1 MTIKQSNSTPPFECT
16 CCGDCCR
23 GYGGTVI
30 SDADIEK
37 ITRFLD
43 VDRDLFLETYCVKS
57 PNGWMIAQREDG
69 FCRFVKDKRCSIHP
83 VKPRICRAWP
93 FLESVLTDLTNWEA
107 MASIC
112 PGIDKQADPQKIIAA
127 VKAQIAADKK
137 N

>member
-1 MTIKQSNSTPPFECT
+1 MTTKHPNFALPFECT
-16 CCGDCCR
+16 CCGDCCN

-43 VDRDLFLETYCVKS
+43 MDRNLFLEKYCVNS

-69 FCRFVKDKRCSIHP
+69 FCHFVKDKRCSIHP
-83 VKPRICRAWP
+83 VKPRICRTWP
-93 FLESVLTDLTNWEA
+93 YLESVLTDLSNWEA
-107 MASIC
+107 MASVC
-112 PGIDKQADPQKIIAA
+112 PGINRDANPQKVLAA

-137 N
+137 T